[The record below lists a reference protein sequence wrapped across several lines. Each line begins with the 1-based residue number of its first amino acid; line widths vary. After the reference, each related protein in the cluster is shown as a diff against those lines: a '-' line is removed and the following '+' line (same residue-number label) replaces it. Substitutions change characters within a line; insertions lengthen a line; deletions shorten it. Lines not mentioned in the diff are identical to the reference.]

1 MSKPRSLKGRRNRSH
16 SRQPAS
22 LGRICSGYDE
32 FRTGIAL
39 DDASLR
45 WAAAEGV
52 SETVIAAVLLLHER
66 RVDEI
71 ALCGFSNRAF
81 TALLRPKGAEQV
93 MTHSSPPVAATQVE
107 QMSKP
112 RSLKKDAEIAVIPGN
127 PLVLRGPSS
136 LSAAFIADLKED
148 WEKYGTQILELMREK
163 FPDLYFASI
172 VKLAQIVRIEADVS
186 LKEPKPKTI
195 EEVLQRVEHET
206 GVEGRRA
213 FEGFLKKMHK
223 TKEEQGG

>member
-1 MSKPRSLKGRRNRSH
+1 M
-16 SRQPAS
+16 
-22 LGRICSGYDE
+22 
-32 FRTGIAL
+32 
-39 DDASLR
+39 
-45 WAAAEGV
+45 
-52 SETVIAAVLLLHER
+52 
-66 RVDEI
+66 
-71 ALCGFSNRAF
+71 
-81 TALLRPKGAEQV
+81 PK
-93 MTHSSPPVAATQVE
+93 S
-107 QMSKP
+107 

-127 PLVLRGPSS
+127 PLVLRGARNVRT
-136 LSAAFIADLKED
+136 LSAAFIADLQED

-223 TKEEQGG
+223 TKEEQGDE

>member
-1 MSKPRSLKGRRNRSH
+1 MEND
-16 SRQPAS
+16 RQPDQRLKID
-22 LGRICSGYDE
+22 LGP
-32 FRTGIAL
+32 FRHHAVEYL
-39 DDASLR
+39 
-45 WAAAEGV
+45 AA
-52 SETVIAAVLLLHER
+52 
-66 RVDEI
+66 
-71 ALCGFSNRAF
+71 
-81 TALLRPKGAEQV
+81 
-93 MTHSSPPVAATQVE
+93 MPPRNVRT
-107 QMSKP
+107 
-112 RSLKKDAEIAVIPGN
+112 
-127 PLVLRGPSS
+127 
-136 LSAAFIADLKED
+136 LSAAFIADLQED

-223 TKEEQGG
+223 TKEEQDG

>member
-1 MSKPRSLKGRRNRSH
+1 
-16 SRQPAS
+16 
-22 LGRICSGYDE
+22 
-32 FRTGIAL
+32 
-39 DDASLR
+39 
-45 WAAAEGV
+45 
-52 SETVIAAVLLLHER
+52 
-66 RVDEI
+66 
-71 ALCGFSNRAF
+71 
-81 TALLRPKGAEQV
+81 

-127 PLVLRGPSS
+127 PP

>member
-1 MSKPRSLKGRRNRSH
+1 MPAHAQRVGPDGASRSGVRGGVRH
-16 SRQPAS
+16 
-22 LGRICSGYDE
+22 
-32 FRTGIAL
+32 AL
-39 DDASLR
+39 R
-45 WAAAEGV
+45 
-52 SETVIAAVLLLHER
+52 
-66 RVDEI
+66 
-71 ALCGFSNRAF
+71 
-81 TALLRPKGAEQV
+81 
-93 MTHSSPPVAATQVE
+93 
-107 QMSKP
+107 
-112 RSLKKDAEIAVIPGN
+112 N
-127 PLVLRGPSS
+127 PLVLRGARNVRT
-136 LSAAFIADLKED
+136 LSAAFIADLQED

-186 LKEPKPKTI
+186 LKKPKPKTI

>member
-1 MSKPRSLKGRRNRSH
+1 M
-16 SRQPAS
+16 
-22 LGRICSGYDE
+22 
-32 FRTGIAL
+32 
-39 DDASLR
+39 
-45 WAAAEGV
+45 
-52 SETVIAAVLLLHER
+52 
-66 RVDEI
+66 
-71 ALCGFSNRAF
+71 
-81 TALLRPKGAEQV
+81 
-93 MTHSSPPVAATQVE
+93 VE
-107 QMSKP
+107 QMPKP

-127 PLVLRGPSS
+127 PLVHVRT
-136 LSAAFIADLKED
+136 LSAAFIADLQED

-223 TKEEQGG
+223 TKEEQGVE

>member
-1 MSKPRSLKGRRNRSH
+1 MRSLINAVPRYTDGCRSWSGGPVNAFTLWKPR
-16 SRQPAS
+16 
-22 LGRICSGYDE
+22 
-32 FRTGIAL
+32 T
-39 DDASLR
+39 
-45 WAAAEGV
+45 
-52 SETVIAAVLLLHER
+52 
-66 RVDEI
+66 
-71 ALCGFSNRAF
+71 
-81 TALLRPKGAEQV
+81 
-93 MTHSSPPVAATQVE
+93 
-107 QMSKP
+107 
-112 RSLKKDAEIAVIPGN
+112 
-127 PLVLRGPSS
+127 
-136 LSAAFIADLKED
+136 LSAAFIADLQED

-223 TKEEQGG
+223 AKEEQGG